1 MSIYSRISSARTS
14 MLGPNS
20 VSSAQNLAIIGRQSV
35 FMVVV
40 VRCLHGSSW
49 QSPENTSKQK
59 IYSQVYI
66 LSSAQAGE
74 NYFLKFL
81 ATFSNVARPP
91 FPSPP
96 LPAPPRFPSF
106 FERETSRRMRA
117 TSVNLNYVKFNVKP
131 SNFCKFFN
139 SANYHYAPR
148 AQETRSCMFQ

>member
-1 MSIYSRISSARTS
+1 MSIHSRISSARTS
-14 MLGPNS
+14 MPGPNS

-40 VRCLHGSSW
+40 VQCLHGSSW

-81 ATFSNVARPP
+81 ASFLQRSLAPP
-91 FPSPP
+91 PPP
-96 LPAPPRFPSF
+96 LPLPRFPSF

-117 TSVNLNYVKFNVKP
+117 TSVNSNYV
-131 SNFCKFFN
+131 
-139 SANYHYAPR
+139 
-148 AQETRSCMFQ
+148 E